1 MTKRVESAQTKTEES
16 INFRLS
22 INNFNQDVY
31 NSSENWKN
39 TMKYQTDRPLRLN
52 LIKLFKEIISD

>member
-31 NSSENWKN
+31 NSSKNWKN